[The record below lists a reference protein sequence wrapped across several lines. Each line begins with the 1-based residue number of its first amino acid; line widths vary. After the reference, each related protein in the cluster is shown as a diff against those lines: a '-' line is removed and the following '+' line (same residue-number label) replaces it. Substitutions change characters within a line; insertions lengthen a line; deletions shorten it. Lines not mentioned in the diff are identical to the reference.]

1 MKQNEK
7 RAVRTLIEYVGF
19 VLLLLLAVAGLATLF
34 FWLSQQHPTLLSSPA
49 STASD
54 AEYHTVI
61 LDAGHGG
68 EDGGAIGHIDGREV
82 YEKDINLAITLM
94 LRDMLEADGINVV
107 LTREE
112 DVLLYDRNTD
122 YQGRKKVLDLAARL
136 HIGQSTPG
144 ALFVS
149 IHMNAFTQTQY
160 NGLQVYYSPNH
171 PLSAT
176 LAQNVQTTVQTQ
188 LQKDNTRKIKRAD
201 SSIFLLDR
209 LACPAVL
216 VECGFLSNAQDCAN
230 LEQTDYQQKIAFLLF
245 CAIRQ
250 TIKEQP
256 KDSDSTPWWT
266 KTEVFLPEDLIFD
279 PKCFIIKQSTIDF
292 LPKTEDARHERNQD
306 HLYLLGMRDEKPQV
320 AGQMPHVRRL
330 ELLC

>member
-1 MKQNEK
+1 MKHNEK
-7 RAVRTLIEYVGF
+7 RAVRTLIEYIGF
-19 VLLLLLAVAGLATLF
+19 VMLLLLTVTGLVSF
-34 FWLSQQHPTLLSSPA
+34 FLWLSQHRPLLLSSPA
-49 STASD
+49 STAPNT
-54 AEYHTVI
+54 EYHTVI

-68 EDGGAIGHIDGREV
+68 EDSGAIGHVDGREI
-82 YEKDINLAITLM
+82 YEKDINLTIALM

-136 HIGQSTPG
+136 HIGQNTPG

-149 IHMNAFTQTQY
+149 IHMNAFPQTQY
-160 NGLQVYYSPNH
+160 KGLQVYYSPNH
-171 PLSAT
+171 AMSAT
-176 LAQNVQTTVQTQ
+176 LAQNVQDTVQAQ
-188 LQKDNTRKIKRAD
+188 LQNDNTRKIKRAD
-201 SSIFLLDR
+201 SNIFLLDR

-230 LEQTDYQQKIAFLLF
+230 LEQKDYQQKIAFLLF

-266 KTEVFLPEDLIFD
+266 KSEVLLPEDLIFD

-292 LPKTEDARHERNQD
+292 LPETEDARHERNQD
-306 HLYLLGMRDEKPQV
+306 HLYLLGMRDEKPKV
-320 AGQMPHVRRL
+320 AGQMPHVRCL

>member
-1 MKQNEK
+1 
-7 RAVRTLIEYVGF
+7 
-19 VLLLLLAVAGLATLF
+19 
-34 FWLSQQHPTLLSSPA
+34 
-49 STASD
+49 
-54 AEYHTVI
+54 
-61 LDAGHGG
+61 
-68 EDGGAIGHIDGREV
+68 
-82 YEKDINLAITLM
+82 M
-94 LRDMLEADGINVV
+94 LRDMLEAEGINVI

-136 HIGQSTPG
+136 HVGEKTPD

-149 IHMNAFTQTQY
+149 IHMNAFTQTKY
-160 NGLQVYYSPNH
+160 KGLQVYYSPNH
-171 PLSAT
+171 ALSAT
-176 LAQNVQTTVQTQ
+176 LAQNIQSATAEQ
-188 LQKDNTRKIKRAD
+188 LQKDNDRKIKRAD
-201 SSIFLLDR
+201 SNIFLLDR
-209 LACPAVL
+209 LHCPAVL
-216 VECGFLSNAQDCAN
+216 VECGFLSNPEDCH
-230 LEQTDYQQKIAFLLF
+230 LLTQKDYQQKIAFLLF

-266 KTEVFLPEDLIFD
+266 KSEVLLPEDLIFD

-292 LPKTEDARHERNQD
+292 LPETEDARHERNQD

-320 AGQMPHVRRL
+320 AGQMPHVRCL

>member
-1 MKQNEK
+1 
-7 RAVRTLIEYVGF
+7 
-19 VLLLLLAVAGLATLF
+19 
-34 FWLSQQHPTLLSSPA
+34 LSQHRPLLLSSSA
-49 STASD
+49 STAPNT
-54 AEYHTVI
+54 EYHTVI

-68 EDGGAIGHIDGREV
+68 EDSGAIGHVDGREI
-82 YEKDINLAITLM
+82 YEKDINLTITLM

-136 HIGQSTPG
+136 HIGQNTPG

-149 IHMNAFTQTQY
+149 IHMNAFPQTQY
-160 NGLQVYYSPNH
+160 KGLQVYYSPNH
-171 PLSAT
+171 AMSAT
-176 LAQNVQTTVQTQ
+176 LAQNVQDTVQAQ
-188 LQKDNTRKIKRAD
+188 LQNDNTRKIKRAD

-230 LEQTDYQQKIAFLLF
+230 LEQKDYQQKISFLLF

-266 KTEVFLPEDLIFD
+266 KSEVLLPEDLIFD

-292 LPKTEDARHERNQD
+292 LPETEDARHERNQD
-306 HLYLLGMRDEKPQV
+306 HLYLLGM
-320 AGQMPHVRRL
+320 
-330 ELLC
+330 